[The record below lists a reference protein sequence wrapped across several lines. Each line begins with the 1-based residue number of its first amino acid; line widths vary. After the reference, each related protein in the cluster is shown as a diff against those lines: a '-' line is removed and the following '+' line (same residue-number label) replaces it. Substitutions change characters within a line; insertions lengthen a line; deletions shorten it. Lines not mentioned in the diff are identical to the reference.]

1 MDIRGSLWECNWIIK
16 GGWENW
22 DDDDGD
28 DEDDDDDDGGG
39 GGGIWWVDLGCLDME
54 KWTNKWVT

>member
-1 MDIRGSLWECNWIIK
+1 MGAYGNVIGSSKVAEK
-16 GGWENW
+16 TW

-28 DEDDDDDDGGG
+28 DDDDDDGG

-54 KWTNKWVT
+54 KWTNKWVA